1 MRVPANSPA
10 WLGSAS
16 ASKWS
21 LELPPTPG
29 PSRRAAQLERERA
42 AIETRPCGSELSG
55 RAQRPLLRRSE
66 GLIADHVIE
75 AEDEV
80 AAERTAWVVSSQAK
94 LIPEPDVT
102 CLSPSTEYAPRRHQ
116 GCSAGGRPGPRGLAR
131 ARWGSRALPRT
142 SAVWRRREAVPEGRS
157 NSDLTRMTMRRTPVM
172 CQTARASAEMRPE
185 RANG

>member
-16 ASKWS
+16 ASKLS

-29 PSRRAAQLERERA
+29 SSRRAERESCRNRDPSC
-42 AIETRPCGSELSG
+42 AICGGPCGSELSG
-55 RAQRPLLRRSE
+55 RAQRPPLRRSE
-66 GLIADHVIE
+66 GLIAGRVIE

-157 NSDLTRMTMRRTPVM
+157 
-172 CQTARASAEMRPE
+172 E
-185 RANG
+185 